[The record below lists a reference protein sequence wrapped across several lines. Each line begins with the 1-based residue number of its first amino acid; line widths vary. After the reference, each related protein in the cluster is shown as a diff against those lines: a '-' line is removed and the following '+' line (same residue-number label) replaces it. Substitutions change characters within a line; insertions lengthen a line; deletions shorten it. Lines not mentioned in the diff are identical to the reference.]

1 MEDFYRHDRM
11 ADGHLNKC
19 KECVKSRVKKHRA
32 GNIECIK
39 EYDRNRSDLPNRVA
53 LRAAYAKTDRGKERQ
68 ASGARAYVARNPQK
82 RAAHIMVGN
91 AVRDGKLIR
100 LPCEKCGDLKT
111 DAHHDDHSKPLVVIW
126 LCRACHMAH
135 HKASRRQQAAL

>member
-32 GNIECIK
+32 ENIVDIK
-39 EYDRNRSDLPNRVA
+39 EYDRKRSDLPNRVA

-82 RAAHIMVGN
+82 RAAHIVVGN
-91 AVRDGKLIR
+91 ALRGGKLTKM
-100 LPCEKCGDLKT
+100 PCTRCGDQKS
-111 DAHHDDHSKPLVVIW
+111 DAHHDDYSKPLEVIW
-126 LCRACHMAH
+126 FCRACHAAH
-135 HKASRRQQAAL
+135 HKASRRQQVAL